1 MCTMWSYAHLI
12 LLVTERC
19 EDANRV
25 HGLNKSASG
34 ELLTVAALES
44 GKKVRET
51 SISTDTQCTNSTPRS
66 GPRWH
71 ATTFRWL
78 SAYAAIFTFCF
89 MALLGFLEYSVGAAM
104 EREADSGIRWQMRY
118 FDSKSD
124 DQLAAV
130 IGRRLERE
138 NRHTNYYGLF
148 APDGHRL
155 AGDIIEM
162 PPGMQQLDRAGEAHS
177 ASTGR
182 TLVLSDN
189 ASMPTVR
196 VMAELRDNGV
206 KLVIGR
212 SLSDVRHVREEL
224 TKALI
229 GGGMLCLGLSVST
242 GLLLSLRQMR
252 RVADMRRVTTR
263 IANGDLEQRLPI
275 GGHDELDTLCHLVNH
290 MLDEV
295 ERLMNEVKGACDGIA
310 HDLRTPLVR
319 LRLQLANLSERVR
332 VSGDAAANSLIAN
345 ARVEADSILERFSA
359 MLRISEIGA
368 LQRRSGFDAVSLQ
381 MLVDE
386 LCDLYQPLAEEKSIT
401 LKSSTES
408 VELLH
413 ADRALLF
420 EAFSNLLDNAI
431 KFAPDGGK
439 VSVDLRSSHSRPQLV
454 ISDNGPGIPVSERNA
469 VLNRFYRV
477 EQTRHVP
484 GTGLGLGIVYA
495 IIRLHDFELRI
506 GGDDRG
512 TAITIDCWPHNLQ

>member
-1 MCTMWSYAHLI
+1 
-12 LLVTERC
+12 
-19 EDANRV
+19 
-25 HGLNKSASG
+25 
-34 ELLTVAALES
+34 
-44 GKKVRET
+44 
-51 SISTDTQCTNSTPRS
+51 
-66 GPRWH
+66 
-71 ATTFRWL
+71 
-78 SAYAAIFTFCF
+78 

-104 EREADSGIRWQMRY
+104 EREADSAIRWQMRY

-124 DQLAAV
+124 DELAAV

-162 PPGMQQLDRAGEAHS
+162 PPRLQLDRAGKAHS
-177 ASTGR
+177 TNTGSTV
-182 TLVLSDN
+182 VLPDN
-189 ASMPTVR
+189 RSMPTVR
-196 VMAELRDNGV
+196 VMEELRDNGV

-212 SLSDVRHVREEL
+212 SLADVRQVREEL

-229 GGGMLCLGLSVST
+229 GGGVLCLGLSLAT

-252 RVADMRRVTTR
+252 RVADMRRATTC
-263 IANGDLEQRLPI
+263 IANGDLGQRLPV
-275 GGHDELDTLCHLVNH
+275 GGHDELDMLCHLVNH

-319 LRLQLANLSERVR
+319 LRLQLANLAEQVR
-332 VSGDAAANSLIAN
+332 ASGDDAADSLIAK
-345 ARVEADSILERFSA
+345 ARVEADSILERFGA
-359 MLRISEIGA
+359 MLRISEIGT
-368 LQRRSGFDAVSLQ
+368 LQRRSGFDVVSLQ
-381 MLVDE
+381 TLAYE

-431 KFAPDGGK
+431 KFAPEGGE
-439 VSVDLRSSHSRPQLV
+439 VSVDLWSSHSGPQLV
-454 ISDNGPGIPVSERNA
+454 IADNGPGIPVSERNA

-477 EQTRHVP
+477 EQTRHMP
-484 GTGLGLGIVYA
+484 GTGLGLGIVSA

-506 GGDDRG
+506 GGEDRG
-512 TAITIDCWPHNLQ
+512 TTITIDCWPHNLQ

>member
-1 MCTMWSYAHLI
+1 MT
-12 LLVTERC
+12 V
-19 EDANRV
+19 
-25 HGLNKSASG
+25 SALDFG
-34 ELLTVAALES
+34 
-44 GKKVRET
+44 KVRGT
-51 SISTDTQCTNSTPRS
+51 VISPDTQSTTSTRHA
-66 GPRWH
+66 GQRWH
-71 ATTFRWL
+71 TTTFRWL
-78 SAYAAIFTFCF
+78 SAYAAIFTLCF

-124 DQLAAV
+124 DQLAPL

-148 APDGHRL
+148 TSDGQRI
-155 AGDIIEM
+155 AGDITAIPAGLKFE
-162 PPGMQQLDRAGEAHS
+162 RAGESHS

-182 TLVLSDN
+182 TLLLQEND
-189 ASMPTVR
+189 SMPSVR
-196 VMAELRDNGV
+196 VMGEIRDNGV
-206 KLVIGR
+206 QLVIGR
-212 SLSDVRHVREEL
+212 SLADVRHVREEL

-229 GGGMLCLGLSVST
+229 AGGVLCLAISLGT

-263 IANGDLEQRLPI
+263 IANGDLGQRLPI
-275 GGHDELDTLCHLVNH
+275 GGRDELDMLCHLVNH

-319 LRLQLANLSERVR
+319 LRLQLANLAERVR
-332 VSGDAAANSLIAN
+332 AGGDDSTNSLIAG
-345 ARVEADSILERFSA
+345 ARSEVDSIIERFGA

-368 LQRRSGFDAVSLQ
+368 LQRRSGFDSVALPI
-381 MLVDE
+381 LVEE
-386 LCDLYQPLAEEKSIT
+386 LCDLYQPLAEEKSLNLRT
-401 LKSSTES
+401 STEH
-408 VELLH
+408 VEPIH

-431 KFAPDGGK
+431 KFAPVGGE
-439 VSVDLRSSHSRPQLV
+439 VSVDLRAGRSGAQLV
-454 ISDNGPGIPVSERNA
+454 IADNGPGIPVGERNA

-484 GTGLGLGIVYA
+484 GTGLGLGIVSA
-495 IIRLHDFELRI
+495 IVRLHDFELRI
-506 GGDDRG
+506 GGEERG
-512 TAITIDCWPHNLQ
+512 TIITIDCWSHNLQ

>member
-1 MCTMWSYAHLI
+1 MA
-12 LLVTERC
+12 VP
-19 EDANRV
+19 
-25 HGLNKSASG
+25 
-34 ELLTVAALES
+34 ALEF
-44 GKKVRET
+44 GKVRGK
-51 SISTDTQCTNSTPRS
+51 SISTDTQGTNSTRRS
-66 GPRWH
+66 DPRWH
-71 ATTFRWL
+71 TTTFRWL
-78 SAYAAIFTFCF
+78 SAYAAIFTLCF

-104 EREADSGIRWQMRY
+104 ESEADSGIRWQMRY

-162 PPGMQQLDRAGEAHS
+162 PPGLQLDRAGEAHS

-182 TLVLSDN
+182 TLVLSAN
-189 ASMPTVR
+189 ASMATVR
-196 VMAELRDNGV
+196 VMGELRDNGV

-212 SLSDVRHVREEL
+212 SLSDVQHVREEL

-229 GGGMLCLGLSVST
+229 GGGLLCLGLSLAT

-252 RVADMRRVTTR
+252 RVADMRHVTTR
-263 IANGDLEQRLPI
+263 IANGDLGQRLPI
-275 GGHDELDTLCHLVNH
+275 GGHDELDMLCHLVNH

-319 LRLQLANLSERVR
+319 LRLQLAILAER
-332 VSGDAAANSLIAN
+332 VSGDDVANSLIAS
-345 ARVEADSILERFSA
+345 ARVEADSILERFGA
-359 MLRISEIGA
+359 MLRISEIGT
-368 LQRRSGFDAVSLQ
+368 LQRRSGFDVVSLQ
-381 MLVDE
+381 TLVDE

-408 VELLH
+408 VEPLH

-431 KFAPDGGK
+431 KFAPEGGE
-439 VSVDLRSSHSRPQLV
+439 VSVDLWSSHSGPQLV
-454 ISDNGPGIPVSERNA
+454 ISDSGPGIPVNERHA

-495 IIRLHDFELRI
+495 IIRLHGFELRI